1 MSVWGDSCG
10 GIGQQRPAMGT
21 ETLAAAILGGINPS
35 GGLAREEKVIFVLV
49 LVGPILSVHFHRF
62 HRKNIQG
69 VETKVTGEPPLV
81 P

>member
-35 GGLAREEKVIFVLV
+35 GGLAREEKVIFVLE
-49 LVGPILSVHFHRF
+49 LLGPILAVHFHRF
-62 HRKNIQG
+62 HTHRKYLRI
-69 VETKVTGEPPLV
+69 
-81 P
+81 